1 MRHGIA
7 CDTVQLNAGAAIG
20 TIITGSDY
28 AELQAAC
35 NGSVSTAQSI
45 RLTVLVIGM
54 GARIVTM
61 RVRII
66 VESRAREI
74 AIAAESSHRRGPRA
88 RDTRHKPCHA
98 PDNLA
103 CAEEHATRHTH
114 AIARRVTHQ
123 RHPRNIEHATCLASL
138 PGVDESICTT
148 HAAVAVSCVR

>member
-61 RVRII
+61 RVQLI
-66 VESRAREI
+66 
-74 AIAAESSHRRGPRA
+74 G
-88 RDTRHKPCHA
+88 K
-98 PDNLA
+98 LA
-103 CAEEHATRHTH
+103 TYR
-114 AIARRVTHQ
+114 
-123 RHPRNIEHATCLASL
+123 
-138 PGVDESICTT
+138 TT
-148 HAAVAVSCVR
+148 